1 MKTNGPKYKILV
13 LHALRGNAR
22 QTTIDHVYCYPQY
35 KPGNLY
41 AFHHIYAPL
50 SEEIRSFPF
59 DAIVINYCFLHQR
72 VTSLY
77 EELKT
82 ERYAFV
88 AQSAARKIAIS
99 QDEITQNET
108 LDEWLD
114 YMNVD
119 VIFTPVTKNLDV
131 LFPICSSRIK
141 IRHAFAGYSQT
152 GDVKRLDLFNRPFR
166 ERSID
171 LGTRVRITPP
181 HYGRAGILKGR
192 AAENLRDLARE
203 AGVVTDISTRPEDA
217 FIGDDWFRFLGSC
230 RFTLVARGGASV
242 CDPRGEIK
250 RKVEEFLKSQPDA
263 AFEAVEA
270 ACFAGQDRYD
280 FTAVTPRLFEAAALR
295 TGLVLLE
302 DDYVAGLEPYRHYI
316 PLKADFSNL
325 DEVFGLLRDDTRAEA
340 MIEAAFQHLVASG
353 VFSYSTFV
361 DDVFSEIEAAYP
373 VPRPASPA
381 DYANLQNHYRRLAAY
396 QRLVMDAPPHWSQV
410 ARHAGFRAQMLGQR
424 DSLLG
429 LIEAKR
435 RGSGARSGMAAEIE
449 GGGRL
454 DPTLAGVA
462 IEAISRLGD
471 DQGDLNALASL
482 IAGDPQMGWGLD
494 YRRHYG
500 HCEYIYDRLPD
511 RDGPGH
517 DE

>member
-1 MKTNGPKYKILV
+1 MEIDRPKYKILI

-41 AFHHIYAPL
+41 AYHHIYAPL

-59 DAIVINYCFLHQR
+59 DAIIINYCFLYQR

-82 ERYAFV
+82 NRYDFIAKT
-88 AQSAARKIAIS
+88 AARKIAIS
-99 QDEITQNET
+99 QDEITHNEV

-114 YMNVD
+114 YMDVD
-119 VIFTPVTKNLDV
+119 VIFTPVSKNLDV
-131 LFPICSSRIK
+131 LFPICSSRVKIK
-141 IRHAFAGYSQT
+141 HAFAGYSQT
-152 GDVKRLDLFNRPFR
+152 RDVSRLDLFNRPFR

-181 HYGRAGILKGR
+181 HYGRSGILKGR
-192 AAENLRDLARE
+192 AAEKLRDAARE
-203 AGVVTDISTRPEDA
+203 AGFITDISTKPEDA

-250 RKVEEFLKSQPDA
+250 RRVEEFLKLQPDA

-295 TGLVLLE
+295 TGLILLE
-302 DDYVAGLEPYRHYI
+302 DDYVAGLEPYKHYI

-325 DEVFGLLRDDTRAEA
+325 DEVFGLMRDDARAEA

-353 VFSYSTFV
+353 VFSYSSFV
-361 DDVFSEIEAAYP
+361 DVVFSEIEAAYP

-381 DYANLQNHYRRLAAY
+381 DFAGLQNHYQGLAAY

-410 ARHAGFRAQMLGQR
+410 ARQAGYRAQMLGQR
-424 DSLLG
+424 DSILG

-435 RGSGARSGMAAEIE
+435 RGSGARSAMAAEIE

-454 DPTLAGVA
+454 DPTLAGLA
-462 IEAISRLGD
+462 IESISALAD
-471 DQGDLNALASL
+471 DDGDLNALAAL
-482 IAGDPQMGWGLD
+482 IAEDRQPAQSLD
-494 YRRHYG
+494 YHRHYG
-500 HCEYIYDRLPD
+500 HCEYIYDPLSETADPD
-511 RDGPGH
+511 KS
-517 DE
+517 